1 MYHILIFLYNCFL
14 TFVVQKMN
22 SKMIKCGMVVLT
34 ESEKIDVA
42 MSWMLY
48 VVIRVLVGERKR
60 EN

>member
-1 MYHILIFLYNCFL
+1 
-14 TFVVQKMN
+14 MN

-34 ESEKIDVA
+34 KSEKIDVA

-48 VVIRVLVGERKR
+48 VVNRVLVGERKR